1 MFIGETIHSQVRG
14 FRSYTESVFWVS
26 GFKVFL
32 IGFRRFCF
40 QLSLLNVG
48 SIGGFCG
55 FLWVFVGLCWDM
67 GEMWE
72 VCLKSCFFRR

>member
-14 FRSYTESVFWVS
+14 FRSYTESVFWVR
-26 GFKVFL
+26 GFEVFL

-48 SIGGFCG
+48 SIGVF
-55 FLWVFVGLCWDM
+55 WVFKGFVGLKLEC
-67 GEMWE
+67 
-72 VCLKSCFFRR
+72 V